1 MSKVLSL
8 NIRSWTRDT
17 KKSSGHYWVT
27 RYKAIHDY
35 IKAEDPD
42 VICLQEVW
50 WPAKYALKLG
60 KLGYKKTGWGFSHPI
75 FVKKYMRVTKRAV
88 SIFSTMAII
97 NGVQFFSVHC
107 RWEEKL
113 LEKAMNW
120 IVKQYFR
127 YIETTDRSAIACG
140 DFNTSDA
147 EKITKSTTMTHAR
160 TALQLNAEDTFAN
173 YKRTLESHG
182 EIDHFFCG
190 WGVGLLDYAVGPDNL
205 SDHKPIKLGY
215 YKI

>member
-1 MSKVLSL
+1 MKCISL
-8 NIRSWTRDT
+8 NVRVWTRDR

-27 RYKAIHDY
+27 RYKAIRDY
-35 IKAEDPD
+35 IKTEDPA

-50 WPAKYALKLG
+50 WPAKYVLKLN

-75 FVKKYMRVTKRAV
+75 FVKKHLKVTKRAT
-88 SIFSTMAII
+88 SIFSAMAIVG
-97 NGVQFFSVHC
+97 GVQYFSVHC

-113 LEKAMNW
+113 FKKAMNW

-147 EKITKSTTMTHAR
+147 EKIAKATTMVHAR
-160 TALQLNAEDTFAN
+160 TALQLDAEDTFAN
-173 YKRTLESHG
+173 YKRPLESHG
-182 EIDHFFCG
+182 EIDHFFYSG
-190 WGVGLLDYAVGPDNL
+190 GIGLLDYKVGPDSM